1 MKNFSPRF
9 VFLLLFQLF
18 LLLAALA
25 QQPSP
30 YDEINPDYRVEQ
42 VQLPGRHAVIVGRHP
57 DGRLLVQTSAERNPE
72 GPHDS
77 RRFFWIKPGEKPTE
91 ETGVVFG
98 RVDVQY
104 LREAARIDD
113 ENMLYSKEISG
124 AQSLWRGQ
132 LDKSGKLGD
141 KLNVKIVGWQEKIQ
155 HPFLFYPTT
164 SKYPVLLF
172 SVAVKSQSGQQDIF
186 YSELK
191 DGVWSAPQALAAAGI
206 NTPQYNE
213 TRPFVDR
220 DGALFFCSDRPQ
232 IPGGRPSDRQSDLW
246 YALPTYRPF
255 WQGATVGPLPAP
267 LNSPSDECG
276 IAPLEPDLHS
286 GYLVSE
292 REGGKRALYYFEST
306 APNHLPPPP
315 RYYALLIAADDYEH
329 MRDLKK
335 PISDCRELAQVLAE
349 DYGFNVDTLLNPT
362 SRQILERLAR
372 YQALDDNEYL
382 LVAFMGHGLQYLPPN
397 SADTIS
403 VLCGVNASCLA
414 WKAGGSTVCSE
425 IEDAVTPQEY
435 LDRINLITKPRH
447 ILTILSTCFSGLFK
461 PLPTRGEF
469 DEKSRCVLAST
480 ERNLVPDDGPFFPC
494 FVQKLREHDPEKD
507 GVLNGNALWNHC
519 FTKLAGM
526 DKNSPNKPTYYPL
539 PGYEKGG
546 DFPFPEK
553 IKKR

>member
-1 MKNFSPRF
+1 MKNFLAQLA
-9 VFLLLFQLF
+9 LLIASIE
-18 LLLAALA
+18 LLPGAAAA
-25 QQPSP
+25 QQPSV
-30 YDEINPDYRVEQ
+30 YDEINPDYTLER
-42 VQLPGRHAVIVGRHP
+42 VQLPGRHAAIVGRHP
-57 DGRLLVQTSAERNPE
+57 DGRLLVQASAERNPN

-77 RRFFWIKPGEKPTE
+77 RRFFWIKPGEKPME
-91 ETGVVFG
+91 ETGDVFG

-113 ENMLYSKEISG
+113 GSLLYTKEIAG
-124 AQSLWRGQ
+124 VPSLWRGQ

-141 KLNVKIVGWQEKIQ
+141 KLDVKIVGWQGKIQ
-155 HPFLFYPTT
+155 NPFLFYPTT

-172 SVAVKSQSGQQDIF
+172 SAAIESQGDQQDIF

-220 DGALFFCSDRPQ
+220 GGVLFFCSDRP
-232 IPGGRPSDRQSDLW
+232 IAPGEASANRQADFW
-246 YALPTYRPF
+246 FALPSYRPF
-255 WQGATVGPLPAP
+255 WQGATVGPLPVP
-267 LNSPSDECG
+267 FNSRFEECG
-276 IAPLEPDLHS
+276 IAPLEPDLRS

-292 REGGKRALYYFEST
+292 REAGKRALYYFEST
-306 APNHLPPPP
+306 APNRVPPP
-315 RYYALLIAADDYEH
+315 RYYALLIATDDYQY

-372 YQALDDNEYL
+372 YQALDENEYL
-382 LVAFMGHGLQYLPPN
+382 LVAFMGHGLQYMPPN
-397 SADTIS
+397 SADTSS
-403 VLCGVNASCLA
+403 VLCGANARCMA
-414 WKAGGSTVCSE
+414 WKEGGSTVCSE

-435 LDRINLITKPRH
+435 LDRINLIAKPRH
-447 ILTILSTCFSGLFK
+447 ILTILSACFAGLFR

-469 DEKSRCVLAST
+469 DERSRWVLAST
-480 ERNLVPDDGPFFPC
+480 GRNLVPDDGPFFPC
-494 FVQKLREHDPEKD
+494 FVQKLREHDLEKD
-507 GVLNGNALWNHC
+507 GVLNGNALWNYC

-526 DKNSPNKPTYYPL
+526 DKNNPNKPTYYPL

-546 DFPFPEK
+546 DFPFPKK
-553 IKKR
+553 IKRP